1 MRRLGQ
7 AIRQHTESALG
18 AVRQAF
24 RGKLNLVKSA
34 DNIQKVQVSGLAD
47 ETLQDVEL
55 MQQFGLT
62 SVPPAGTQ
70 VVVLPMGGET
80 THSIVIATENGSVRV
95 KNLKSGE
102 TAVYDES
109 GSTIILKQ
117 GRLIEIDC
125 DILKITATT
134 KVEISSPIV
143 ETDHVFTAQGQIN
156 GNGGMAIQ
164 GGSGA
169 SFTGN
174 VTQTKGS
181 FNTDGDVTANGKS
194 LINHTHRGDSG
205 GVTGTLSPPFYSS
218 FHLLCQH
225 GQRNQPAYRGL
236 YKFAYQYT
244 AKCCV
249 YQTDYTFRL
258 MVGKWACRF
267 SAPYYSTGKRLKPC
281 WHVGATICR
290 RGVTAVN

>member
-7 AIRQHTESALG
+7 VIKQHTETALG

-80 THSIVIATENGSVRV
+80 THSIVIATENGSFRV
-95 KNLKSGE
+95 KNLQSGE
-102 TAVYDES
+102 VAVYDES
-109 GSTIILKQ
+109 GSSIILKK

-125 DILKITATT
+125 DTLKITAST
-134 KVEISSPIV
+134 KVEISSPVV
-143 ETDHVFTAQGQIN
+143 ETDRVFTAQGQIN

-169 SFTGN
+169 TFSCD
-174 VTQTKGS
+174 VTQTGGS
-181 FNTDGDVTANGKS
+181 FTTDGDVTASGKS
-194 LINHTHRGDSG
+194 LVTHTHQGDSG
-205 GVTGTLSPPFYSS
+205 GMTG
-218 FHLLCQH
+218 
-225 GQRNQPAYRGL
+225 QP
-236 YKFAYQYT
+236 Q
-244 AKCCV
+244 
-249 YQTDYTFRL
+249 
-258 MVGKWACRF
+258 
-267 SAPYYSTGKRLKPC
+267 
-281 WHVGATICR
+281 
-290 RGVTAVN
+290 